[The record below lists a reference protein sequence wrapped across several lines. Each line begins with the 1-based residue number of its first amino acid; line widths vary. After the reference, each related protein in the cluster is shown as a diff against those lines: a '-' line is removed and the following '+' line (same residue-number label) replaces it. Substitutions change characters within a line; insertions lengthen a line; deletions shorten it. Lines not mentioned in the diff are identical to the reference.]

1 MGLSGPNG
9 RVRRER
15 ALDTFTELAARESID
30 WDRVR
35 VFLVDE
41 RYGELPTEDDSNAHL
56 MRRAFGKRL
65 PEAHLL
71 VPDVSLPTVEE
82 CAADYQAR
90 LRVGVEVR
98 VGNRVS

>member
-1 MGLSGPNG
+1 MIGVSGPNG

-41 RYGELPTEDDSNAHL
+41 RYGALPTEDDSNAHL

-65 PEAHLL
+65 SEAHLL

-90 LRVGVEVR
+90 
-98 VGNRVS
+98 